1 MRAPNNVPAERM
13 EVIRDYFQSG
23 RVKAFDGGPSR
34 KNVHITN
41 PEDMQ
46 TRMFEIF
53 NVVLV

>member
-23 RVKAFDGGPSR
+23 RVKAFDGWAVSKKRTHYKSGR
-34 KNVHITN
+34 HVNQNV
-41 PEDMQ
+41 
-46 TRMFEIF
+46 EIF